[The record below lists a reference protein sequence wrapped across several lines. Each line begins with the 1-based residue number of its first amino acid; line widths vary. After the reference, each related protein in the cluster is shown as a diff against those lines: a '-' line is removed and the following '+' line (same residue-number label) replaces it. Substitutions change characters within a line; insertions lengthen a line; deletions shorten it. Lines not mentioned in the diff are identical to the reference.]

1 MRVAIPSKASVFWA
15 TAPAPCWN
23 ESGRECIFIATKRLL
38 IFLDGIGSVGALLA
52 AIAAPCCFPL
62 FAGVIAALGLVAL
75 GNSESFAL
83 YALQGFALLSL
94 FGLAL
99 AVRQHRSPWP
109 FVLGVASLVA
119 LAGSLYGAFSQGV
132 LYGGL
137 FGLLAAT
144 VWNRSLMRSC
154 VCGTPDQPSCSVPAR
169 QPVLQSII
177 TCPECSQRTTETM
190 PTDVCVFFYDCPA
203 CHTRLKPKQ
212 GDCCVFCSYG
222 SVPCPPIQMEAI
234 CCT

>member
-1 MRVAIPSKASVFWA
+1 M
-15 TAPAPCWN
+15 
-23 ESGRECIFIATKRLL
+23 
-38 IFLDGIGSVGALLA
+38 
-52 AIAAPCCFPL
+52 
-62 FAGVIAALGLVAL
+62 
-75 GNSESFAL
+75 
-83 YALQGFALLSL
+83 
-94 FGLAL
+94 
-99 AVRQHRSPWP
+99 
-109 FVLGVASLVA
+109 LGVASLVA

-137 FGLLAAT
+137 FGLLAAP

-154 VCGTPDQPSCSVPAR
+154 VCGTPDQPSCSVLAR

-177 TCPECSQRTTETM
+177 TCPECGQRTTETM
-190 PTDVCVFFYDCPA
+190 PTDACVFFYDCSA

-222 SVPCPPIQMEAI
+222 SVPCPPIQMGAI

>member
-1 MRVAIPSKASVFWA
+1 MYLL
-15 TAPAPCWN
+15 
-23 ESGRECIFIATKRLL
+23 ATKRLL
-38 IFLDGIGSVGALLA
+38 TFLDGIGSVGALLA

-99 AVRQHRSPWP
+99 AVRRHRSPWP

-144 VWNRSLMRSC
+144 VWNRVLSRRRQSS
-154 VCGTPDQPSCSVPAR
+154 TPERPSSSAQFR

-177 TCPECSQRTTETM
+177 TCPECGKCTTETM
-190 PTDVCVFFYDCPA
+190 PSDACLFIYDCPA
-203 CHTRLKPKQ
+203 CHARLKPKQ

-222 SVPCPPIQMEAI
+222 SVPCPPIQLGAI
-234 CCT
+234 GCT

>member
-1 MRVAIPSKASVFWA
+1 M
-15 TAPAPCWN
+15 
-23 ESGRECIFIATKRLL
+23 KRLL
-38 IFLDGIGSVGALLA
+38 TFLDGIGSVGALFA

-62 FAGVIAALGLVAL
+62 FAGVIGAVGLATL

-94 FGLAL
+94 FGLGI
-99 AVRQHRSPWP
+99 AVRRHRSPWP
-109 FVLGVASLVA
+109 FVLGVASLAA
-119 LAGSLYGAFSQGV
+119 LAGSLYGAFPQGV

-144 VWNRSLMRSC
+144 VWNRWLSRRRQRFTSER
-154 VCGTPDQPSCSVPAR
+154 PSSSAQSG

-177 TCPECSQRTTETM
+177 TCPECGQCTTETM
-190 PTDVCVFFYDCPA
+190 PSNACVYIYDCPA
-203 CHTRLKPKQ
+203 CHARLKPKQ

-222 SVPCPPIQMEAI
+222 SVPCPPIQLGVI